1 MTRHA
6 EGGVHAPHTSD
17 PMHSHPGTPG
27 DARIARVLGV
37 ELPRPYPLASGWPV
51 LAAIVI
57 GILFV
62 LHALHLEVVVDDA
75 YISFQFA
82 RNLNAGFGLVWNI
95 GEPPV
100 EGYSN
105 FLWVLLLAAG
115 ERLGFNHAAAALVL
129 GIAAGLGTLAYTFAV
144 ARRWCGQSRWS
155 WFMLV
160 WLAAAGPLASWS
172 SARLETA
179 LFAFFLIGSLYYLGS
194 FARRGSNRDLIL
206 CCTQFFLGSLT
217 RPEGIGLA
225 AFAILIASLEWPKS
239 QVPAEARALAE
250 RRSRLWVA
258 SALAIGLPFALYV
271 GWRTVYFKS
280 ILPNTFFAKTGGGFE
295 VLERGAHYVGFF
307 ARDYLLPW
315 LPLLAVLAALA
326 IERSRKTRFQ
336 PISRSEMEPVEAAR
350 AAARRAALLLELVL
364 AAGICV
370 VFVPYVMFVGGDYM
384 PMYRFLVPLL
394 PVMALLMIVLVAQL
408 ARGVELKG
416 RARWAVTLAG
426 LLTVALTFHH
436 STPLERDRFGR
447 PAVLEGTYRGVQF
460 QRWNTARL
468 SQIGRFFREYGRP
481 SGEAIATRGVGAIA
495 YFSAMPV
502 IDVLGIVDPH
512 IARVREQGT
521 FPGHS
526 KRDWP
531 YVLASKPAF
540 LVFFARLTPEP
551 RPLVGLIDDMGP
563 SEIQQVKRDYRVVS
577 TWMADPAAGE
587 AGYFSFL
594 ELKARTPAPEKSF
607 PSAR

>member
-1 MTRHA
+1 MTRRA
-6 EGGVHAPHTSD
+6 EGGVRASHPSD
-17 PMHSHPGTPG
+17 PVHPHPGTSGVPG
-27 DARIARVLGV
+27 TARILGV
-37 ELPRPYPLASGWPV
+37 ELPRPRALANSWPV
-51 LAAIVI
+51 VAAIAI
-57 GILFV
+57 GVLFV

-82 RNLNAGFGLVWNI
+82 RHLNAGHGLVWNI
-95 GEPPV
+95 GDPPV

-105 FLWVLLLAAG
+105 FLWVILLAAG
-115 ERLGFNHAAAALVL
+115 ERLGFDHAAAALVL
-129 GIAAGLGTLAYTFAV
+129 GIAAGLGTLAYTFAC
-144 ARRWCGQSRWS
+144 ARRWCGPSRWS
-155 WFMLV
+155 WFALA
-160 WLAAAGPLASWS
+160 WLAAAGPLANWS

-179 LFAFFLIGSLYYLGS
+179 LFAFFLIGSLYHLGS

-206 CCTQFFLGSLT
+206 CCTQFLLGSLT

-258 SALAIGLPFALYV
+258 SALAIALPFALYV

-280 ILPNTFFAKTGGGFE
+280 ILPNTFFAKTGGGPG
-295 VLERGAHYVGFF
+295 VLERGAHYVAFF

-336 PISRSEMEPVEAAR
+336 PVSRPEMEPVEAAR
-350 AAARRAALLLELVL
+350 VAARRAALLLDLVL

-384 PMYRFLVPLL
+384 PMYRFMVPLL
-394 PVMALLMIVLVAQL
+394 PVMALLMILLVARL

-416 RARWAVTLAG
+416 RARWAVGLAG
-426 LLTVALTFHH
+426 LLTLALTFHH

-468 SQIGRFFREYGRP
+468 SLIGRFLHDYGRP

-512 IARVREQGT
+512 IARVKEQGT

-531 YVLASKPAF
+531 YVLASEPTF
-540 LVFFARLTPEP
+540 LVFSARLTPEP
-551 RPLVGLIDDMGP
+551 RPLVALIDDIGP
-563 SEIQQVKRDYRVVS
+563 GEIEQVRRDYRVVS
-577 TWMADPAAGE
+577 TWMTDPVAGE
-587 AGYFSFL
+587 SGYFSFL
-594 ELKARTPAPEKSF
+594 ERKDRKPAR
-607 PSAR
+607 